1 MSGEAVDGGAGRFP
15 RIDGEGGPWGKQGF
29 RHGSEPKAS
38 DAHAAAAST
47 GRASSACL
55 TLRTVVIA
63 MIAAAKAMNEATRTA
78 F

>member
-1 MSGEAVDGGAGRFP
+1 MSGEGVDGGTGTFP
-15 RIDGEGGPWGKQGF
+15 RIYGEGGPWGKQGF
-29 RHGSEPKAS
+29 PHGSEPKGS
-38 DAHAAAAST
+38 DGHAAAAST